1 MWPSRRV
8 AARDDLDLA
17 RPEEL
22 QARRRKRILL
32 LALAVVAVLA
42 VASYFAASPVSG
54 AIKGWQSRRLAHQA
68 FALIDQKQWNEAGT
82 KARDAYLL
90 CWTEPETWSA
100 IARLHTRTGQ
110 NVTAVEWWKK
120 VDEAHRLTIEDR
132 RDFAGCALATGELAT
147 AASQIDQLL
156 AQKHGTK

>member
-54 AIKGWQSRRLAHQA
+54 AIKAWQSRRLAHQA
-68 FALIDQKQWNEAGT
+68 LELIERKQLYEAGA

-90 CWTEPETWSA
+90 CWTEPESWRA
-100 IARLHTRTGQ
+100 FARLNSRMAQ
-110 NVTAVEWWKK
+110 N
-120 VDEAHRLTIEDR
+120 
-132 RDFAGCALATGELAT
+132 
-147 AASQIDQLL
+147 
-156 AQKHGTK
+156 